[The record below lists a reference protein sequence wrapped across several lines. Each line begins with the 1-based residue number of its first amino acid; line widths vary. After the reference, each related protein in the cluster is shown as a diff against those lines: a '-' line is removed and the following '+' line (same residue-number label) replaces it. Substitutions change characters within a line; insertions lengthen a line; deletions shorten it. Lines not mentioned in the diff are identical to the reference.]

1 MVSAFKFEFSAALE
15 GGGGRGGGKGGLGI
29 LKNRIRYLK
38 FQERVDIYRL
48 L

>member
-1 MVSAFKFEFSAALE
+1 MVSAFKFDFSSAVE
-15 GGGGRGGGKGGLGI
+15 GGGGRGGKGGLGI